1 MVLHH
6 VSTDPAGWRDV
17 RAAAETDDDDG
28 AGAGA
33 RLEAAA
39 AHAGGYGDTARR
51 CATLS
56 CWRNAGSQRAQV
68 HRLDSM
74 APVRPRERRR
84 RGTCTLAADIHSN
97 LHTLKLNKKNP
108 FHAKNLYNV
117 H

>member
-17 RAAAETDDDDG
+17 RAAAGTVDDDD

-33 RLEAAA
+33 RREAAA

-68 HRLDSM
+68 HRLDST
-74 APVRPRERRR
+74 APVPRERR

-97 LHTLKLNKKNP
+97 LHTLKLNKKIR
-108 FHAKNLYNV
+108 FMQKFV
-117 H
+117 